1 MGDIANRPK
10 MTTRKREEETQP
22 AGTRAATAATG
33 PIAQG
38 QLPPPQMEGTT
49 RGATAD
55 LSPGTTGR
63 DPDCNMASPTRGA
76 KEERAPTAGAGP
88 AAARAPPAREEAEPR
103 SKEALGGVRA
113 AENHRTNTVPG
124 ETREEAS
131 GRLSPPAPP
140 PAANDGTG
148 SEGVEAKWSPGWR
161 GIIRGQELWKLLKE
175 RRKDPNRSAW

>member
-49 RGATAD
+49 RGATAN
-55 LSPGTTGR
+55 LSTGPTGR

-76 KEERAPTAGAGP
+76 KEERALTAGAGSPTARTSP
-88 AAARAPPAREEAEPR
+88 AGEEAEPGSR
-103 SKEALGGVRA
+103 GALAGLGPRRTTRPTL
-113 AENHRTNTVPG
+113 HRG
-124 ETREEAS
+124 E
-131 GRLSPPAPP
+131 
-140 PAANDGTG
+140 
-148 SEGVEAKWSPGWR
+148 
-161 GIIRGQELWKLLKE
+161 QEK
-175 RRKDPNRSAW
+175 R